1 MSALI
6 DERDFLPDNLDHLA
20 TMARF
25 AEEVAAAL
33 STSPDRS
40 LSPDGWAG
48 FSLVLGM
55 VREGLEELSRTAP
68 LE

>member
-1 MSALI
+1 
-6 DERDFLPDNLDHLA
+6 
-20 TMARF
+20 MARF

-33 STSPDRS
+33 STAPDRS